1 MDRGDRGE
9 CRCVLTKDGDEL
21 EWPDL
26 EVASGSVPDAD
37 GRRHPGH
44 SRGQRC
50 SDVGERQQCW
60 LVLAEL
66 AVGAACSGRAPG
78 WRIERQPT
86 GTLLWLGRR
95 LRCAVREERAG
106 GDWCEP

>member
-1 MDRGDRGE
+1 
-9 CRCVLTKDGDEL
+9 VLTKDGDEP

-37 GRRHPGH
+37 GRQHLGH

-50 SDVGERQQCW
+50 SGVGERRRCW

-66 AVGAACSGRAPG
+66 AVGAACSGRAPSR
-78 WRIERQPT
+78 RIEGTT
-86 GTLLWLGRR
+86 GGRR
-95 LRCAVREERAG
+95 SDLDRAAAATRSLS
-106 GDWCEP
+106 